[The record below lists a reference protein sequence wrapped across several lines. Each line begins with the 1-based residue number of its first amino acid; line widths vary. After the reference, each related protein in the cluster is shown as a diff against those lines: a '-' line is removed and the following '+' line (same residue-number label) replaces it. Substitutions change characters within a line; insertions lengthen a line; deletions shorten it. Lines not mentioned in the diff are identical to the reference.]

1 VWAPTPAA
9 SRHWALVALSLF
21 ALACGKPALPQLQ
34 ETSLS
39 HWREEIVSAHR
50 GKILVV
56 PVWASWC
63 QTCAEL
69 LPSLGTLAREYET
82 RGVLVEGLCLDD
94 VDDSSAVGEASALL
108 NEQQTSFH
116 NYLLRSEIS
125 QALAQLD
132 VGGLPAVLVY
142 DAQGELRYRLEGDA
156 FENRIEAG
164 DVVGAIES
172 LL

>member
-1 VWAPTPAA
+1 
-9 SRHWALVALSLF
+9 
-21 ALACGKPALPQLQ
+21 
-34 ETSLS
+34 LS
-39 HWREEIVSAHR
+39 HWREQILPAHH

-69 LPSLGTLAREYET
+69 LPSLGTLARDYEP
-82 RGVLVEGLCLDD
+82 RGVAVIGLCADD
-94 VDDSSAVGEASALL
+94 ADDPSAVGEARALL
-108 NEQQTSFH
+108 NEQQTPFH

-125 QALAQLD
+125 QVLAQLD
-132 VGGLPAVLVY
+132 LGGLPAVLVY

-156 FENRIEAG
+156 FENQIDAG
-164 DVVGAIES
+164 DIAGAIES